1 MTRTARSRP
10 ALALVIAAALALTG
24 CAGTDEPG
32 AAPSS
37 ATTEAMPP
45 EPDPTT
51 ATTATTSPAPA
62 GANTITT
69 PADGSTVAGP
79 QIEATGEGTAFEAT
93 LLWRVVRAG
102 TGVVVT
108 ENFTTAGANGEI
120 GPYAFTIALTPG
132 SYTLEVWEPDMSD
145 GGTESDGP
153 DRTGLVTS
161 TFTVS

>member
-1 MTRTARSRP
+1 MTRTARSHP
-10 ALALVIAAALALTG
+10 ALALAIAATLALTG
-24 CAGTDEPG
+24 CAETDEPG
-32 AAPSS
+32 SAPSA
-37 ATTEAMPP
+37 ATTEAMTP

-51 ATTATTSPAPA
+51 ATTATTPPAPA

-79 QIEATGEGTAFEAT
+79 QIEVTGEGTAFEAT
-93 LLWRVVRAG
+93 LLWRVVQAG
-102 TGVVVT
+102 TDVVVT

-120 GPYAFTIALTPG
+120 GPYAFTITLSPG

-145 GGTESDGP
+145 GGAEGDEP
-153 DRTGLVTS
+153 NRTGLASS